1 MSKKPQRAAWPFPPI
16 DDRLRARLANGA
28 RLRAEMKRRI
38 ELGEVPLPAYRAQ
51 WLRESA
57 FAILRLLA
65 ERGEA
70 FNATYPDD
78 AASMADLLDSLFSA
92 RKMLLEQAAAW
103 SEAMARDPASE

>member
-1 MSKKPQRAAWPFPPI
+1 MTKNGPKIPFSMPPI
-16 DDRLRARLANGA
+16 DDKLRQRLANGA
-28 RLRAEMKRRI
+28 RLRTGMMEQIAR
-38 ELGEVPLPAYRAQ
+38 GEEPQPAYRAE

-78 AASMADLLDSLFSA
+78 AASIADHLDAIFSA
-92 RKMLLEQAAAW
+92 RNILLEQAAAW
-103 SEAMARDPASE
+103 SEAIVADPP